1 MAVARDHQFSNL
13 NSIGSLNLAH
23 TMQRMLL
30 SSSRLSCRVL
40 ATARTQR
47 QITRTI
53 AGQERGKTPT
63 AAEIK
68 KNVPEL
74 WVRKAKTFFAYF
86 DSNGDG
92 VMNVEDYRLCE
103 KYIVESALA
112 NNASDD
118 RIQEYKAGAYK
129 LWIEEIGGGEEDFQ
143 WTENKF
149 LEIMFE
155 AVSRP
160 GSEEYFRRSASKMFD
175 LVDLN
180 KDGSISKDEYSIM
193 LGGSPWTIVA
203 FSSVDTNRNGEVS
216 REEFVHGYVDYWF
229 NFADE
234 THPSKHF
241 LGVLVNM

>member
-1 MAVARDHQFSNL
+1 
-13 NSIGSLNLAH
+13 
-23 TMQRMLL
+23 MLL

-40 ATARTQR
+40 ATAHTQR

-74 WVRKAKTFFAYF
+74 WVRKMKTFFALF
-86 DSNGDG
+86 DINGDG
-92 VMNVEDYRLCE
+92 VMNVEDYRIFE
-103 KYIVESALA
+103 KQIEKSALA
-112 NNASDD
+112 NNVSKD
-118 RIQEYKAGAYK
+118 RIQEYKTNGYK
-129 LWIEEIGGGEEDFQ
+129 LWIEKIGGGEDFQ
-143 WTENKF
+143 WTENKL

-155 AVSRP
+155 IVSQP
-160 GSEEYFRRSASKMFD
+160 GAEEYFRRAASKMFD

-180 KDGSISKDEYSIM
+180 EDGLISKDEYSVT

-216 REEFVHGYVDYWF
+216 REEFVHAYVDYWF